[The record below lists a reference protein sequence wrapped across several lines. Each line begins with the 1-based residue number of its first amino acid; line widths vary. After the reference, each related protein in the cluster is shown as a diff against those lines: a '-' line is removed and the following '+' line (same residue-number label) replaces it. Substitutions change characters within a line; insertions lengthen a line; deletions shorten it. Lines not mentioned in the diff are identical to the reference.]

1 MVKRFEEGKSH
12 HQARSKLQEA
22 ETIIA
27 QKDAEIEK
35 LNAQVSLRT
44 PPCATAPMRPA
55 GMTPSIAQVLAL
67 QRSIEHAHDSL
78 GSVPDAPSQAPGSS
92 EA

>member
-1 MVKRFEEGKSH
+1 MIGVHTAAKKSTTSAVDAPEPNCPCCGSSGIQAAYVVKRFEEGKSH

-44 PPCATAPMRPA
+44 PPCATAPC
-55 GMTPSIAQVLAL
+55 GLLV
-67 QRSIEHAHDSL
+67 
-78 GSVPDAPSQAPGSS
+78 
-92 EA
+92 

>member
-12 HQARSKLQEA
+12 HQARSKLHEA

-35 LNAQVSLRT
+35 LNAQDSLRT
-44 PPCATAPMRPA
+44 PPCATAPC
-55 GMTPSIAQVLAL
+55 GLLV
-67 QRSIEHAHDSL
+67 
-78 GSVPDAPSQAPGSS
+78 
-92 EA
+92 

>member
-44 PPCATAPMRPA
+44 PPCATAPC
-55 GMTPSIAQVLAL
+55 GLLV
-67 QRSIEHAHDSL
+67 
-78 GSVPDAPSQAPGSS
+78 
-92 EA
+92 